1 MSFLQLL
8 GELGPGGGMEG
19 CCLPCVSRRL
29 LDASG
34 NKKEKKIRAHTAQG
48 ERRKGRLGVGSL
60 LKHFSELS

>member
-1 MSFLQLL
+1 
-8 GELGPGGGMEG
+8 MEG

-29 LDASG
+29 LDALG